1 MQVIDESQLQ
11 ELASFESK
19 EAPVLS
25 LYLNT
30 DLTQQPKEK
39 CRLVLRELLERVRGS
54 VSDGDLARVEGFF
67 DQEYDWKARSVAI
80 FALATE
86 GFWRVYALALPIASE
101 VYAGT
106 RVLLRPLS
114 DYFDEYG
121 RYAVVLVDR
130 EGARF
135 FVVHLGRIEEKSE
148 WFGEE
153 VKRHKQGGSA
163 STRFQ
168 RRVDRQAGQNLKL
181 AADATTRFCQENQCG
196 RLVLAGSDETV
207 AQFRDML
214 PKALRKQLVGTLG
227 LDMEASVVEVR
238 DRAAELMRSVGQQ
251 RQQQLVTDLVTAAAK
266 GGGAVI
272 GVADTLYAAHE
283 GRVHTLVV
291 EKGFETEGY
300 LCEGCGYLSPQ
311 QMARCA
317 SCGGEPQRVSDAVN
331 RIVGRVIEVG
341 GKVEVVQ
348 DSEALAKAGHIGAV
362 LRY

>member
-11 ELASFESK
+11 ELASFESQT
-19 EAPVLS
+19 APVLS

-54 VSDGDLARVEGFF
+54 VSADDVARIERFF
-67 DQEYDWKARSVAI
+67 DQEYDWKARGVAI
-80 FALATE
+80 FSLAKEAL
-86 GFWRVYALALPIASE
+86 WRTYPLAQPIASE
-101 VYAGT
+101 VHTGT
-106 RVLLRPLS
+106 KVHLRPLS
-114 DYFDEYG
+114 DFVDEYG

-153 VKRHKQGGSA
+153 VKRHKQGGASA
-163 STRFQ
+163 TRFQ
-168 RRVDRQAGQNLKL
+168 RRVDRQAGQNLRL
-181 AADATTRFCQENQCG
+181 AADATTRFCQENQCK

-207 AQFRDML
+207 AQFREML
-214 PKALRKQLVGTLG
+214 PKALRKELVGTLG
-227 LDMEASVVEVR
+227 LDMEATVVEVR
-238 DRAAELMRSVGQQ
+238 VRASELIRSVGQQ
-251 RQQQLVTDLVTAAAK
+251 RQQQLVTDLITATAK
-266 GGGAVI
+266 GGGAVT
-272 GVADTLYAAHE
+272 GVADTFYAAHE

-311 QMARCA
+311 QMAKCA
-317 SCGGEPQRVSDAVN
+317 SCGGEPQRVTDAVN

-348 DSEALAKAGHIGAV
+348 GSEALAKAGHIGAV

>member
-1 MQVIDESQLQ
+1 MINESQLQ
-11 ELASFESK
+11 ELARLQSK
-19 EAPVLS
+19 GAPILS

-39 CRLVLRELLERVRGS
+39 CRLVLRELLERVRSS
-54 VSDGDLARVEGFF
+54 VSDQDAARIEKFF
-67 DQEYDWKARSVAI
+67 DQEYDWKARSIAI
-80 FALATE
+80 FSLATE
-86 GFWRVYALALPIASE
+86 GFWRIYPLALPIASE
-101 VYAGT
+101 VHAGA
-106 RVLLRPLS
+106 RVHLRPLS
-114 DYFDEYG
+114 DYVDEYG

-130 EGARF
+130 ESARF

-168 RRVDRQAGQNLKL
+168 RRVDRQAEQNLKL
-181 AADATTRFCQENQCG
+181 AADATTRFCQENQCK

-207 AQFRDML
+207 AQFQEML

-227 LDMEASVVEVR
+227 LDMQATVVEVR
-238 DRAAELMRSVGQQ
+238 DRAAELIRSAGQR
-251 RQQQLVTDLVTAAAK
+251 RQQQLVSDLVTAAAK
-266 GGGAVI
+266 GGGAVT
-272 GVADTLYAAHE
+272 GVADTFYAAHE

-317 SCGGEPQRVSDAVN
+317 SCGGEPERVTDAVN

-341 GKVEVVQ
+341 GKIEVVQ
-348 DSEALAKAGHIGAV
+348 DSEALARAGHIGAV